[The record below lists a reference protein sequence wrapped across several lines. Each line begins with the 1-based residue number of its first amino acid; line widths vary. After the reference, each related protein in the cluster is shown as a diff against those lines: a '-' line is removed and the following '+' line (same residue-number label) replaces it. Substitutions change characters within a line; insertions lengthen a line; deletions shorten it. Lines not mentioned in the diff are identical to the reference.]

1 MKTDFLWLAIEAF
14 DKGYLRRLVF
24 SKPTQDTYARV
35 CARTAKTAKGR
46 VLALEYAHTTTTVSQ
61 KNLSFDELE
70 GVLSGLFGSF
80 LQVNLHTS
88 LGDAEYKRKK
98 NGEEILLGAT
108 KLKNKLKDE
117 NAPKAEQQ
125 IEALDRKKSYLVET
139 DAPYLHALGI
149 SDKNG
154 RVHDKMQGKFRQIHR
169 FLENLEATYSHLPKE
184 GTLRIYDLC
193 CGKSYLSFAIYHYL
207 TTVKARR
214 VDMLCVDL
222 KRDVIEYCASV
233 AKQLNFEG
241 MRFLCQD
248 IRKLSAKDEVHLVVS
263 LHACDIATDI
273 VLHTAVR
280 LSSRVVLSTPCCH
293 KYLSDRLSQSALD
306 FAAKHGHLKRKLCDA
321 LTDGLRAL
329 YLEAKGY
336 RVQALELTD
345 PQDTPKNTLLRAV
358 KVHQKNDKAQA
369 QYENALVFL
378 LGEKAESYLKEF
390 DL

>member
-1 MKTDFLWLAIEAF
+1 MKTDFLWLAIEAY

-24 SKPTQDTYARV
+24 SRPTQDTYARV

-61 KNLSFDELE
+61 KNLCFDELE
-70 GVLSGLFGSF
+70 DVLSGLFDSF
-80 LQVNLHTS
+80 LQVNLHTA
-88 LGDAEYKRKK
+88 LGDAEYKRKRS
-98 NGEEILLGAT
+98 GEEVLLGAT
-108 KLKNKLKDE
+108 KLKNKLKDT
-117 NAPKAEQQ
+117 NASTPEQQ
-125 IEALDRKKSYLVET
+125 IEALDRKKSYLIKA
-139 DAPYLHALGI
+139 DAPFLFALGI

-169 FLENLEATYSHLPKE
+169 FLENFEATYAYLPKE
-184 GTLRIYDLC
+184 GVLRIYDLC

-207 TTVKARR
+207 TTVKARQ

-222 KRDVIEYCASV
+222 KRDVIEYCDSV
-233 AKQLNFEG
+233 AKQLSFKG
-241 MRFLCQD
+241 MRFLCED
-248 IRKLSAKDEVHLVVS
+248 IRTLRATDNVHLVVS
-263 LHACDIATDI
+263 LHACDVATDI
-273 VLHTAVR
+273 VLHTAAR

-293 KYLSDRLSQSALD
+293 KYLADRLSQSALD

-329 YLEAKGY
+329 YLEAQGY

-358 KVHQKNDKAQA
+358 KVREKNEKAQA
-369 QYENALVFL
+369 QYENALAFL
-378 LGEKAESYLKEF
+378 LGKNAESYLKEF